1 MAIATVASVE
11 KAMTMDS
18 AWSTALW
25 KWSLSVAM
33 ATLSLWKLAELATGE
48 DARKPWRRWQRETP
62 RYPCGFA
69 GLVGNT
75 PIVELKS
82 LSEATGC
89 TILAKAEFMNP
100 GGSSKDRVAKGIV
113 EDAERRGLL
122 REGGTIVE
130 GTSGS
135 TGISLSLMAR
145 AKHYNC
151 TIVMPDDQAKEKS
164 QLLEK
169 FGAHVEL
176 VKPASIVNAK
186 HYVNEARRRAGV
198 IPGGYFAN
206 QFENTAN
213 FDTHYNTT
221 GPEIWH
227 QTRGQVDAFVMS
239 SGTGGTIAGVSS
251 YLKEQNPKIQVF
263 LADPPG
269 SSLYNKVRSNVCYA
283 PQQAE
288 KKIRRHR
295 YDTIAEGVGIDRLT
309 ENFLLATI
317 DDAFL
322 VPDQETVE
330 MSRFLL
336 RNEGLFVGSSSALNC
351 VAAVRAARKL
361 GPGHTIVTVLCD
373 SGQRH
378 LTKFW
383 DEEHVREHWQ
393 LEATA
398 SHLEFLEGSTGQ
410 P

>member
-1 MAIATVASVE
+1 
-11 KAMTMDS
+11 
-18 AWSTALW
+18 
-25 KWSLSVAM
+25 M
-33 ATLSLWKLAELATGE
+33 ATLSLWKLYDLAVEKELHPRKLLRRRKQTHEPYPHGFTG
-48 DARKPWRRWQRETP
+48 
-62 RYPCGFA
+62 
-69 GLVGNT
+69 LIGNT
-75 PIVELKS
+75 PMLELSS
-82 LSEATGC
+82 LSKATGC
-89 TILAKAEFMNP
+89 TILAKAEFLNP

-135 TGISLSLMAR
+135 TGISLSLVAR
-145 AKHYNC
+145 ARGYNC
-151 TIVMPDDQAKEKS
+151 VIVMPNDQAKEKS

-186 HYVNEARRRAGV
+186 HYVNEAKRRAKA
-198 IPGGYFAN
+198 IEGGYFAN

-213 FDTHYNTT
+213 YETHYTTT
-221 GPEIWH
+221 GPEIWR
-227 QTRGQVDAFVMS
+227 QTNGKLDAFVMS

-251 YLKEQNPKIQVF
+251 YLKEQNPDIQVF

-269 SSLYNKVRSNVCYA
+269 SSLYNKVRSNVCYT
-283 PQQAE
+283 PQQSEA
-288 KKIRRHR
+288 KVRRHR

-309 ENFLLATI
+309 ENFLCAKI

-322 VPDQETVE
+322 VTDHEIVE

-336 RNEGLFVGSSSALNC
+336 REEGLFVGSSSSLNC

-361 GPGHTIVTVLCD
+361 GPGHTLVTVLCD

-383 DEEHVREHWQ
+383 SEEHLRDHWQ
-393 LEATA
+393 LNASAT
-398 SHLEFLEGSTGQ
+398 HLEFLDGSNGQ

>member
-1 MAIATVASVE
+1 
-11 KAMTMDS
+11 MTTTSEWMFR
-18 AWSTALW
+18 WG
-25 KWSLSVAM
+25 LSIAM
-33 ATLSLWKLAELATGE
+33 ATLSAWKLLEIVTDDRESQL
-48 DARKPWRRWQRETP
+48 WRRWQRQAP
-62 RYPCGFA
+62 QYPSGFA

-75 PIVELKS
+75 PIVELTS
-82 LSEATGC
+82 LSKATGC

-100 GGSSKDRVAKGIV
+100 GGSSKDRVAKGLV

-151 TIVMPDDQAKEKS
+151 VIVMPDDQAKEKS
-164 QLLEK
+164 MLLEK

-186 HYVNEARRRAGV
+186 HYVNEARRRAAAIDGADLGASTV
-198 IPGGYFAN
+198 AVSSPN

-213 FDTHYNTT
+213 FEIHYNTT
-221 GPEIWH
+221 GPEIWR
-227 QTRGQVDAFVMS
+227 QTQGTVNAFVMS
-239 SGTGGTIAGVSS
+239 SGTGGTIAGVST
-251 YLKEQNPKIQVF
+251 YLKEQNPNVQVF
-263 LADPPG
+263 LADPTG

-288 KKIRRHR
+288 ARIRRHR

-309 ENFLLATI
+309 ENFLLAAI
-317 DDAFL
+317 DDAF
-322 VPDQETVE
+322 VVTDDETVE

-336 RNEGLFVGSSSALNC
+336 RNEGIFVGSSSALNC

-383 DEEHVREHWQ
+383 DDEHVRQHWQ
-393 LEATA
+393 LEAKAT
-398 SHLEFLEGSTGQ
+398 HLEFLDASNGQ

>member
-1 MAIATVASVE
+1 MAT
-11 KAMTMDS
+11 
-18 AWSTALW
+18 TAEWMLRW
-25 KWSLSVAM
+25 GLSIAM
-33 ATLSLWKLAELATGE
+33 ATLSAWKLLEIISDDRESSLSRR
-48 DARKPWRRWQRETP
+48 RKAPQ
-62 RYPCGFA
+62 YPSGFA

-75 PIVELKS
+75 PIVELTS

-89 TILAKAEFMNP
+89 RILAKAEFMNP
-100 GGSSKDRVAKGIV
+100 GGSSKDRVAKGLV

-145 AKHYNC
+145 AKQYNC
-151 TIVMPDDQAKEKS
+151 IIVMPDDQAKEKS
-164 QLLEK
+164 MLLEK

-186 HYVNEARRRAGV
+186 HYVNEARRRAAA
-198 IPGGYFAN
+198 IDGGFFAN

-213 FDTHYNTT
+213 FEIHYSTT
-221 GPEIWH
+221 GPEIWR
-227 QTRGQVDAFVMS
+227 QTNGTVDAFVMS
-239 SGTGGTIAGVSS
+239 SGTGGTIAGVST
-251 YLKEQNPKIQVF
+251 YLKEQNANVQVF

-288 KKIRRHR
+288 ARIRRHR

-309 ENFLLATI
+309 ENFLLAAI
-317 DDAFL
+317 DDAF
-322 VPDQETVE
+322 VVTDDETVE

-336 RNEGLFVGSSSALNC
+336 RNEGIFVGSSSALNC

-383 DEEHVREHWQ
+383 DDEHVRQHWQ
-393 LEATA
+393 LEAKAT
-398 SHLEFLEGSTGQ
+398 HLEFLDASNGQ